1 MSSWKTLLL
10 TSHLFT
16 ALTHSVSFF
25 LNTWTHT
32 HSHTQRDDIIEYHSS
47 HLGVRGS
54 SPLCSRHFLEHT
66 GLLRKRTLMWFSQK
80 RECLE
85 GHAAFLFSH
94 KIRLRQID
102 GFLPQKSQT
111 SCLADR
117 TLGWMDFACLV
128 VQQHWALQ
136 QLPATRPLSP
146 GLRRQWIHAAASC
159 QSPALRREPHHFR
172 IGTLQLASDSAAGL
186 RSANQNYRHMPSV
199 WPKKWGIWLSH
210 RYHPHL

>member
-1 MSSWKTLLL
+1 MSSWKTLTHVCVILL
-10 TSHLFT
+10 KYLD
-16 ALTHSVSFF
+16 
-25 LNTWTHT
+25 THT
-32 HSHTQRDDIIEYHSS
+32 HSHMQRDDIIEC

-54 SPLCSRHFLEHT
+54 SPLCSCHFLEPV
-66 GLLRKRTLMWFSQK
+66 GKVLRKRTLMWFSQK
-80 RECLE
+80 REKRMSGRPRRISVL
-85 GHAAFLFSH
+85 H

-102 GFLPQKSQT
+102 RFLPQKSQT

-117 TLGWMDFACLV
+117 TLGWMDFACRV

-146 GLRRQWIHAAASC
+146 GLRRQGIHAAASC

-186 RSANQNYRHMPSV
+186 GSANQNYGHVPSV
-199 WPKKWGIWLSH
+199 WPEKWGIWLLSL